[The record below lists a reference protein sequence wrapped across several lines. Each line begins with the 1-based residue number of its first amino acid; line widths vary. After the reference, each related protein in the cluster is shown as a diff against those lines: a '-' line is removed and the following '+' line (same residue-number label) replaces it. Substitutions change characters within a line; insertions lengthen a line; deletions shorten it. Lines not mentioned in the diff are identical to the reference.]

1 MPATQITIPRSFT
14 GAIGEIAAQA
24 RETTCREL
32 ATKFG
37 FDPEEAL
44 AFLRENEPKLVQ
56 KRGAPPKKETKS
68 KATKAKSSE
77 EKPKRALTGYLLF
90 SQENREEVK
99 ASLTAELAEG
109 EKLMGK
115 TVVKAL
121 AAGWAELTDED
132 RADWKAAAAAA
143 RPLQA
148 AKQFTETAEQG
159 EIEADG
165 PRGCNHT
172 EQCSCGA

>member
-14 GAIGEIAAQA
+14 CAIGEIAAQA

-77 EKPKRALTGYLLF
+77 DKPKRALTGYLLF
-90 SQENREEVK
+90 SKEHREEVR

-132 RADWKAAAAAA
+132 RADWKV
-143 RPLQA
+143 A
-148 AKQFTETAEQG
+148 AKQFTETAEQA